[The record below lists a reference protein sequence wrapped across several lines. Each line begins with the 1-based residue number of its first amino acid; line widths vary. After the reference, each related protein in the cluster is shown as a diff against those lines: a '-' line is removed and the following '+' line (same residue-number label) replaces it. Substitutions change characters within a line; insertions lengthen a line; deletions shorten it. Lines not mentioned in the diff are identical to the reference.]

1 MLVAGHVRYMSLTHA
16 GGGEVRS
23 PVFEIC
29 HKSNNPQPLASR
41 HPDIHGLAATFQDVT
56 HATALT
62 GSCKE
67 ARSVRGTQGSNSER
81 QLTTRAS
88 AHWTSGMMTRQL
100 STSSGQ

>member
-29 HKSNNPQPLASR
+29 HKSNNPQPLACR

-62 GSCKE
+62 GSCEE
-67 ARSVRGTQGSNSER
+67 ALTVRGTQGRNSEG
-81 QLTTRAS
+81 QLPTRAS
-88 AHWTSGMMTRQL
+88 AHWMSGVITRQL
-100 STSSGQ
+100 CTSSGQ